1 LTTIAVKNLSKRFG
15 AIRAVDD
22 VSLTL
27 ETGKIYGLLGRN
39 GAGKTTLLNL
49 MTKKLLP
56 DCGEVA
62 VGGRNIALHD
72 AVLSQVYHMTDKNY
86 FMTDKNYFPSSRQVR
101 TLFRWCQTFYP
112 QFDLA
117 YAESLAAKFA
127 LAQHSIPAQ
136 LSTGYNTILRAI
148 MALASNAPVVL
159 FDEPV
164 LGLDAVH
171 RDLLYRELIANYSQK
186 PKTIVISTHLID
198 EVAEVL
204 EDVIV
209 LREGRIALQQP
220 VEDLLEG
227 VYAVAGATDKVNAF
241 IAERTDI
248 GSETLGGTTSAMV
261 MSRLTSADRQAG
273 EQLNLEFTR
282 VTLQRVF
289 IALTNQQG
297 VLP

>member
-1 LTTIAVKNLSKRFG
+1 MTTIAVKNLSKRFG

-27 ETGKIYGLLGRN
+27 EPGKIYGLLGRN

-49 MTKKLLP
+49 MTKKLFP
-56 DCGEVA
+56 DCGEVT
-62 VGGRNIALHD
+62 VDERNIALHD

-86 FMTDKNYFPSSRQVR
+86 FPSGLQVR

-127 LAQHSIPAQ
+127 LGQHSMPAQ
-136 LSTGYNTILRAI
+136 LSTGYSTILRAI
-148 MALASNAPVVL
+148 MALASNAPVAL

-171 RDLLYRELIANYSQK
+171 RDLLYRELIANYSHK
-186 PKTIVISTHLID
+186 PKTILISTHLID

-204 EDVIV
+204 EEVIV

-220 VEDLLEG
+220 VDDLLEG

-241 IAERTDI
+241 IAERTVI
-248 GSETLGGTTSAMV
+248 GSETLGGTRSAMV